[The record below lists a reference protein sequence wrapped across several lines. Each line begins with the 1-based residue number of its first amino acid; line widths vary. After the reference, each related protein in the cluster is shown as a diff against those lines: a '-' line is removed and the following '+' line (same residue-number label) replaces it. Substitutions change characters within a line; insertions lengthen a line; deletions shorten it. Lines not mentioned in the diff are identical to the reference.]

1 MPFGVGGFI
10 SGSTCI
16 LVLLGN
22 RGLCGVFGDCWLP
35 IMLHLAG
42 EHHSLPVG
50 RRDHQEPAHV
60 VKGPIFVLYEG
71 RGSFCS
77 GHISILQPGQL

>member
-1 MPFGVGGFI
+1 
-10 SGSTCI
+10 
-16 LVLLGN
+16 
-22 RGLCGVFGDCWLP
+22 
-35 IMLHLAG
+35 MLHLAG

-50 RRDHQEPAHV
+50 RRIHQEPARV

-71 RGSFCS
+71 RGRFCS